1 MRLEDRQVADPYKL
15 LPKIFEGISDKDLDI
30 LLSDDDL
37 RDGAAAMTAYG
48 KLQFEEMSDV
58 ERTAIQRALLRYC
71 ELDSLAMVMIYEG
84 WREMIY
90 GKS

>member
-1 MRLEDRQVADPYKL
+1 VRNEDGRVADPYKL
-15 LPKIFEGISDKDLDI
+15 LPKIFDGISDKDLNI

-48 KLQFEEMSDV
+48 KLQFEEMSEV
-58 ERTAIQRALLRYC
+58 ERLAIQSALLRYC

-84 WREMIY
+84 WREML
-90 GKS
+90 